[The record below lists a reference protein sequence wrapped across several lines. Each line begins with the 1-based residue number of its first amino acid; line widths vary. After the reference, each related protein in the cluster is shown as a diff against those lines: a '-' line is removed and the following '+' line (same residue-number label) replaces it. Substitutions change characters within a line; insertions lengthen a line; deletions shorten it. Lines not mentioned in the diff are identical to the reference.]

1 MVLDELYHKTEEHM
15 KKSLEMLNQE
25 LGGIRTGKASPAL
38 LDSLRVNYY
47 GSMVPVK
54 QIANVSVP
62 DPRMITIQPWDRA
75 LIQEI
80 EKAIRASELGLNP
93 QNDGGL
99 IRLPIPPLT
108 EERRK
113 DLVKVI
119 KRIGEDSKVAIRNVR
134 RDANDRLKK
143 LEKEHEL
150 SEDDTRHK
158 HDAIQKLTD
167 SFVHK
172 VDEAVAAKEKDIL
185 EI

>member
-1 MVLDELYHKTEEHM
+1 MVLDELYHHTEEHM
-15 KKSLEMLNQE
+15 KKSLEVLTHE
-25 LGGIRTGKASPAL
+25 LSGIRTGKASPAL

-54 QIANVSVP
+54 QVANVAVH
-62 DPRMITIQPWDRA
+62 DARMITIQPWDRG

-80 EKAIRASELGLNP
+80 EKAIRQSELGLNP

-113 DLVKVI
+113 DLVKVV

-134 RDANDRLKK
+134 RDANDRIKK
-143 LEKEHEL
+143 LEKEHDL
-150 SEDDTRHK
+150 SEDDMRHK
-158 HDAIQKLTD
+158 QDAIQKLTD
-167 SFVHK
+167 NFVK
-172 VDEAVAAKEKDIL
+172 RVDDAITAKEKEIL